1 MMVLDVAETSKLYQ
15 QLHHL
20 LQGTSLQMPNFFH
33 NHTWVRQTDGT
44 FVKKKVS
51 QMRHVDGMSEEQT
64 TYRRTTGSG
73 QVLCLDVSP
82 TVHLAVTGTCQTS
95 AQS

>member
-1 MMVLDVAETSKLYQ
+1 
-15 QLHHL
+15 
-20 LQGTSLQMPNFFH
+20 
-33 NHTWVRQTDGT
+33 
-44 FVKKKVS
+44 
-51 QMRHVDGMSEEQT
+51 MRHVDGMSEEQT